1 MSGLANGTPFPTIE
15 LAAVG
20 GGTLRLPG
28 DLGGDWGVVL
38 AYRGHWCPYCNA
50 QLGAF
55 QRALPSLRDEGIR
68 VAAFSVDTEEQ
79 AAGTVRR
86 HDITFPVG
94 YGADVHA
101 VAGTLQSYVHED
113 PPYLESSGF
122 VIDPTGRIAV
132 AVYSSNAIGRLL
144 PDDVR
149 GLVRYLA
156 QQNAA

>member
-15 LAAVG
+15 LPAVG
-20 GGTLRLPG
+20 GGTLRLPD
-28 DLGGDWGVVL
+28 DLRGNWGVVL
-38 AYRGHWCPYCNA
+38 AYRGHWCPHCNA
-50 QLGAF
+50 QLSAF
-55 QRALPSLRDEGIR
+55 QRALPSLGNEGIR

-94 YGADVHA
+94 YGADAHA
-101 VAGTLQSYVHED
+101 VAEALQSYVHED
-113 PPYLESSGF
+113 PAYLESSGF
-122 VIDPTGRIAV
+122 ILDPTGSVAV
-132 AVYSSNAIGRLL
+132 AVYSSYAIGRLM

-149 GLVRYLA
+149 GVVRYLA